1 MAGKL
6 SSNTALNLIKDST
19 GSSLLPQKLTK
30 IVTFLA
36 ASTGAIATK
45 TIATVTG
52 VVALSLFAVC
62 STSVVGSGTIKVGI
76 TNDTD
81 AIIAQTTGTD
91 IDTNDIWWDATPDA
105 VIELTSV
112 LIKNIIK
119 EDVVYQIETNTL
131 TDGVVTFYILWAPIS
146 LDGNV
151 VIA

>member
-62 STSVVGSGTIKVGI
+62 STGIVGSGTIKVGI

-119 EDVVYQIETNTL
+119 EDIVYQIETNTL